1 VSAPSE
7 QSEPSETGAGPR
19 LRMRG
24 VEKSFGPVRAL
35 QGVDLVVGEGEVHA
49 LLGENGAGKST
60 LMKVL
65 SGAYQADAGELT
77 LDGEAYAPRGPQQA
91 RARGVAMIYQE
102 LALAVDLT
110 VEENIVLGAE
120 PRRRGAVD
128 RAARRALAER
138 ALSRLGDGAPAPDA
152 RVAEL
157 GPGARQLV
165 EIARALASDAR
176 VLVFDEPTSSLSRR
190 DAEHLFEVVARLRS
204 EGASVIWIG
213 HFLEEIQRVADRWTV
228 LRDGATVGTGDV
240 ADTDPSTWVT
250 LMAGRAVE
258 EFFPPRTPAVGDV
271 LLELD
276 ELAGS
281 PAPEAASLSLRRG
294 EILGLAGLVGAGRTE
309 LLRALFGLDAV
320 ESGRVR
326 LAQAD
331 LAPAD
336 PRRRIDQGFGLASED
351 RKAEGLALDRSIAF
365 NLTLSRPVAS
375 RGVLRRGD
383 ERAAVA
389 RWVES
394 LGVRCRD
401 GVQAIGELSGGNQ
414 QKVALARLLHQDAEV
429 LLLDEPTRGV
439 DVGAKVEIYRLLGEL
454 AAQGKALLVVSSYFP
469 ELLGVCDRIAV
480 MHRGRLGPARPA
492 AEWTETTLLDAA
504 ARGEGDAA

>member
-1 VSAPSE
+1 MSGEAEHPPTAAPE
-7 QSEPSETGAGPR
+7 PR
-19 LRMRG
+19 LLMRG
-24 VEKSFGPVRAL
+24 VVKAFGPVQAL
-35 QGVDLVVGEGEVHA
+35 GGVDLEVRAGEVHA

-65 SGAYQADAGELT
+65 SGAYRPDDGELV
-77 LDGEAYAPRGPQQA
+77 LEGRPYAPRGPQEA

-102 LALAVDLT
+102 LALALDLT

-120 PRRRGAVD
+120 PRSGPAVD

-138 ALSRLGDGAPAPDA
+138 ALARLGEGAPAPNA

-157 GPGARQLV
+157 GPGPRQLV
-165 EIARALASDAR
+165 EIARALASEAR
-176 VLVFDEPTSSLSRR
+176 VIVFDEPTSSLSRR
-190 DAEHLFEVVARLRS
+190 DAEHLFAVVERLRD
-204 EGASVIWIG
+204 EGTSVIWIG

-228 LRDGATVGTGDV
+228 LRDGSTVGTGDV
-240 ADTDPSTWVT
+240 AGTDPSTWVT

-258 EFFPPRTPAVGDV
+258 EFFPPREAIPGET
-271 LLELD
+271 LLEL
-276 ELAGS
+276 EALAGDPTPDS
-281 PAPEAASLSLRRG
+281 ASLTLRRG

-320 ESGRVR
+320 RSGRVR
-326 LAQAD
+326 LAGSA
-331 LAPAD
+331 LHMATPAQ
-336 PRRRIDQGFGLASED
+336 RIQQGFGLASED
-351 RKAEGLALDRSIAF
+351 RKVEGLALERSIAF
-365 NLTLSRPVAS
+365 NLTLSRPVAA
-375 RGVLRRGD
+375 RGVLRPVD
-383 ERAAVA
+383 ERSAVE
-389 RWVES
+389 RWIAS

-401 GVQAIGELSGGNQ
+401 GAQSIGELSGGNQ
-414 QKVALARLLHQDAEV
+414 QKVALARLLHQDADV

-469 ELLGVCDRIAV
+469 ELLGICDRIAV
-480 MHRGRLGPARPA
+480 MHRGRLGAARPA
-492 AEWTETTLLDAA
+492 SEWTETTLLDAA

>member
-1 VSAPSE
+1 MSGRAEHPPTAAPE
-7 QSEPSETGAGPR
+7 PR
-19 LRMRG
+19 LLMRG
-24 VEKSFGPVRAL
+24 VVKAFGPVQAL
-35 QGVDLVVGEGEVHA
+35 GGVDLEVRAGEVHA

-65 SGAYQADAGELT
+65 SGAYRPDGGELV
-77 LDGEAYAPRGPQQA
+77 LEGRPYAPRGPQEA

-102 LALAVDLT
+102 LALALDLT

-120 PRRRGAVD
+120 PRSGPAVD

-138 ALSRLGDGAPAPDA
+138 ALARLGEGAPAPDA

-157 GPGARQLV
+157 GPGPRQLV
-165 EIARALASDAR
+165 EIARALASEAR
-176 VLVFDEPTSSLSRR
+176 VIVFDEPTSSLSRR
-190 DAEHLFEVVARLRS
+190 DAEHLFAVVERLRD
-204 EGASVIWIG
+204 EGTSVIWIG

-228 LRDGATVGTGDV
+228 LRDGSTVGTGDV
-240 ADTDPSTWVT
+240 AGTDPSTWVT

-258 EFFPPRTPAVGDV
+258 EFFPPREAAPGEA

-276 ELAGS
+276 ALAGVPTPDS
-281 PAPEAASLSLRRG
+281 ASLTLRRG

-320 ESGRVR
+320 CSGRVR
-326 LAQAD
+326 LGGAD
-331 LAPAD
+331 LGTGTPAQ
-336 PRRRIDQGFGLASED
+336 RIDQGFGLASED
-351 RKAEGLALDRSIAF
+351 RKAEGLALERSIAF
-365 NLTLSRPVAS
+365 NLTLSRPVAA
-375 RGVLRRGD
+375 RGVLRPAEERGAV
-383 ERAAVA
+383 ERWIA
-389 RWVES
+389 S

-401 GVQAIGELSGGNQ
+401 GAQSIGELSGGNQ
-414 QKVALARLLHQDAEV
+414 QKVALARLLHQDADV

-469 ELLGVCDRIAV
+469 ELLGICDRIAV
-480 MHRGRLGPARPA
+480 MHRGRLGAARPA
-492 AEWTETTLLDAA
+492 SEWTETTLLDAA

>member
-1 VSAPSE
+1 MS
-7 QSEPSETGAGPR
+7 GAREHPPAPR
-19 LRMRG
+19 LVMRG
-24 VEKSFGPVRAL
+24 VTKAFGPVQAL
-35 QGVDLVVGEGEVHA
+35 GGVDLEVRPGEVHA

-65 SGAYQADAGELT
+65 SGAYRPDGGEL
-77 LDGEAYAPRGPQQA
+77 LLEGAPYAPRGTQEA

-102 LALAVDLT
+102 LALALDLT

-120 PRRRGAVD
+120 PRSGLAVD
-128 RAARRALAER
+128 RASRRALAER
-138 ALSRLGDGAPAPDA
+138 ALARLGDGAPAPDA

-157 GPGARQLV
+157 GPGPRQLV

-176 VLVFDEPTSSLSRR
+176 VIVFDEPTSSLSRR
-190 DAEHLFEVVARLRS
+190 DAEHLFDVVERLRS
-204 EGASVIWIG
+204 DGCSVIWIG

-228 LRDGATVGTGDV
+228 LRDGATVGTGVV
-240 ADTDPSTWVT
+240 AGTDPATWVT

-258 EFFPPRTPAVGDV
+258 EFFPPRERAPGEV

-276 ELAGS
+276 GLGGEGL
-281 PAPEAASLSLRRG
+281 PVEASLSLRRG

-309 LLRALFGLDAV
+309 LLRALFGLEPV
-320 ESGRVR
+320 RTGRVR
-326 LAQAD
+326 LAAAELGQD
-331 LAPAD
+331 APAK
-336 PRRRIDQGFGLASED
+336 RIAQGFGLASED
-351 RKAEGLALDRSIAF
+351 RKAEGLALERSIAF

-375 RGVLRRGD
+375 SGVRRP
-383 ERAAVA
+383 AAEAEAVS
-389 RWVES
+389 RWIAS

-401 GVQAIGELSGGNQ
+401 GAQAIGELSGGNQ

-439 DVGAKVEIYRLLGEL
+439 DVGAKVEIYRLLGQL

-469 ELLGVCDRIAV
+469 ELLGICDRIAV

-492 AEWTETTLLDAA
+492 EAWTETTLLDAA

>member
-1 VSAPSE
+1 MSGRAEHPPTAAPE
-7 QSEPSETGAGPR
+7 PR
-19 LRMRG
+19 LLMRG
-24 VEKSFGPVRAL
+24 VVKAFGPVQAL
-35 QGVDLVVGEGEVHA
+35 GGVDLEVRAGEVHA

-65 SGAYQADAGELT
+65 SGAYRPGGGELV
-77 LDGEAYAPRGPQQA
+77 LEGRPYAPRGPQEA

-102 LALAVDLT
+102 LALALDLT

-120 PRRRGAVD
+120 PRSGPAVD
-128 RAARRALAER
+128 RGARRALAER
-138 ALSRLGDGAPAPDA
+138 ALARLGEGAPAPDA

-157 GPGARQLV
+157 GPGPRQLV
-165 EIARALASDAR
+165 EIARALASEAR
-176 VLVFDEPTSSLSRR
+176 VIVFDEPTSSLSRR
-190 DAEHLFEVVARLRS
+190 DAEHLFAVVERLRD
-204 EGASVIWIG
+204 EGTSVIWIG

-228 LRDGATVGTGDV
+228 LRDGSTVGTGDV
-240 ADTDPSTWVT
+240 AGTDPSTWVT

-258 EFFPPRTPAVGDV
+258 EFFPPREAAPGET

-276 ELAGS
+276 ALAGVPTPDS
-281 PAPEAASLSLRRG
+281 ASLTLRRG

-320 ESGRVR
+320 RSGRVR
-326 LAQAD
+326 LGGAD
-331 LAPAD
+331 LGTGTPAQ
-336 PRRRIDQGFGLASED
+336 RIDQGFGLASED
-351 RKAEGLALDRSIAF
+351 RKAEGLALERSIAF
-365 NLTLSRPVAS
+365 NLTLSRPVAA
-375 RGVLRRGD
+375 RGVLRPAEERGAV
-383 ERAAVA
+383 ERWIA
-389 RWVES
+389 S

-401 GVQAIGELSGGNQ
+401 GAQSIGELSGGNQ
-414 QKVALARLLHQDAEV
+414 QKVALARLLHQDADV

-469 ELLGVCDRIAV
+469 ELLGICDRIAV
-480 MHRGRLGPARPA
+480 MHRGRLGAARPA
-492 AEWTETTLLDAA
+492 SEWTETTLLDAA

>member
-1 VSAPSE
+1 M
-7 QSEPSETGAGPR
+7 Q
-19 LRMRG
+19 G
-24 VEKSFGPVRAL
+24 VEKSFGPVQAL
-35 QGVDLVVGEGEVHA
+35 QGVDLEVRAGEVHA

-65 SGAYQADAGELT
+65 SGAYRPDAGDLS
-77 LDGEAYAPRGPQQA
+77 LDGEAYAPRGPHQA

-102 LALAVDLT
+102 LALALDLT
-110 VEENIVLGAE
+110 VEENVVLGAE
-120 PRRRGAVD
+120 PRRGAAVD
-128 RAARRALAER
+128 RPARRLRAER
-138 ALSRLGDGAPAPDA
+138 ALARLGEGAPSPDA

-176 VLVFDEPTSSLSRR
+176 VIVFDEPTSSLSRR
-190 DAEHLFEVVARLRS
+190 DAKHLFDVVERLRD
-204 EGASVIWIG
+204 EGTSVIWIG

-240 ADTDPSTWVT
+240 AGTDPSTWVT

-258 EFFPPRTPAVGDV
+258 EFFPPRESSCGEV

-276 ELAGS
+276 GLAGD
-281 PAPEAASLSLRRG
+281 PAPTEASLALRRG

-320 ESGRVR
+320 RGGRVR
-326 LAQAD
+326 LAGDD
-331 LAPAD
+331 LASAGPSQ
-336 PRRRIDQGFGLASED
+336 RIDQGFGLASED
-351 RKAEGLALDRSIAF
+351 RKAEGLALERSIAF
-365 NLTLSRPVAS
+365 NLTLSRPVAA
-375 RGVLRRGD
+375 RGVRRVGD
-383 ERAAVA
+383 ERGAVQ
-389 RWVES
+389 RWIES

-401 GVQAIGELSGGNQ
+401 GGQAIGELSGGNQ
-414 QKVALARLLHQDAEV
+414 QKVALARLLHQDADV

-439 DVGAKVEIYRLLGEL
+439 DGGAKVEIYRLLGEL

-469 ELLGVCDRIAV
+469 ELLGICDRIAV
-480 MHRGRLGPARPA
+480 MHRGRLGAARPA
-492 AEWTETTLLDAA
+492 SEWTETTLLDAA

>member
-1 VSAPSE
+1 MSGRAEHPPTAAPE
-7 QSEPSETGAGPR
+7 PR
-19 LRMRG
+19 LLMRG
-24 VEKSFGPVRAL
+24 VVKAFGPVQAL
-35 QGVDLVVGEGEVHA
+35 GGVDLEVRAGEVHA

-65 SGAYQADAGELT
+65 SGAYRADGGELV
-77 LDGEAYAPRGPQQA
+77 LEGRPYAPRGPQEA

-102 LALAVDLT
+102 LALALDLT

-120 PRRRGAVD
+120 PRSGPAVD

-138 ALSRLGDGAPAPDA
+138 ALARLGEGAPAPDA

-157 GPGARQLV
+157 GPGPRQLV
-165 EIARALASDAR
+165 EIARALASEAR
-176 VLVFDEPTSSLSRR
+176 VIVFDEPTSSLSRR
-190 DAEHLFEVVARLRS
+190 DAEHLFAVVERLRD
-204 EGASVIWIG
+204 EGTSVIWIG

-228 LRDGATVGTGDV
+228 LRDGSTVGTGDV
-240 ADTDPSTWVT
+240 AGTDPSTWVT

-258 EFFPPRTPAVGDV
+258 EFFPPREAAPGET

-276 ELAGS
+276 GLAGVPMPDS
-281 PAPEAASLSLRRG
+281 ASLALRRG

-320 ESGRVR
+320 RSGRVR
-326 LAQAD
+326 LGGAD
-331 LAPAD
+331 LGTGTPAQ
-336 PRRRIDQGFGLASED
+336 RIDQGFGLASED
-351 RKAEGLALDRSIAF
+351 RKAEGLALERSIAF
-365 NLTLSRPVAS
+365 NLTLSRPVAA
-375 RGVLRRGD
+375 RGVLRPAEERGAV
-383 ERAAVA
+383 ERWIA
-389 RWVES
+389 S

-401 GVQAIGELSGGNQ
+401 GAQSIGELSGGNQ
-414 QKVALARLLHQDAEV
+414 QKVALARLLHQDADV

-469 ELLGVCDRIAV
+469 ELLGICDRIAV
-480 MHRGRLGPARPA
+480 MHRGRLGAARPA
-492 AEWTETTLLDAA
+492 SEWTETTLLDAA

>member
-1 VSAPSE
+1 
-7 QSEPSETGAGPR
+7 
-19 LRMRG
+19 MR
-24 VEKSFGPVRAL
+24 
-35 QGVDLVVGEGEVHA
+35 
-49 LLGENGAGKST
+49 N
-60 LMKVL
+60 
-65 SGAYQADAGELT
+65 
-77 LDGEAYAPRGPQQA
+77 
-91 RARGVAMIYQE
+91 
-102 LALAVDLT
+102 
-110 VEENIVLGAE
+110 
-120 PRRRGAVD
+120 RRRRSRRKSPNPSWSSPNSLSSR
-128 RAARRALAER
+128 RAAQVYPPRSWKLFGKTSAKW
-138 ALSRLGDGAPAPDA
+138 
-152 RVAEL
+152 
-157 GPGARQLV
+157 QL
-165 EIARALASDAR
+165 
-176 VLVFDEPTSSLSRR
+176 PTSSLSRR

-258 EFFPPRTPAVGDV
+258 EFFPPRTPMAGDV

-351 RKAEGLALDRSIAF
+351 RKAEGLMLDRSIAF
-365 NLTLSRPVAS
+365 NLTLSRPVAE

-389 RWVES
+389 RWIES

-401 GVQAIGELSGGNQ
+401 GAQAIGELSGGNQ

-492 AEWTETTLLDAA
+492 AEWTETSLLDAA

>member
-1 VSAPSE
+1 
-7 QSEPSETGAGPR
+7 
-19 LRMRG
+19 MRG
-24 VEKSFGPVRAL
+24 VVKAFGPVQAL
-35 QGVDLVVGEGEVHA
+35 GGVDLEVRAGEVHA

-65 SGAYQADAGELT
+65 SGAYRADGGELV
-77 LDGEAYAPRGPQQA
+77 LEGRPYAPRGPQEA

-102 LALAVDLT
+102 LALALDLT

-120 PRRRGAVD
+120 PRSGPAVD

-138 ALSRLGDGAPAPDA
+138 ALARLGEGAPAPDA

-157 GPGARQLV
+157 GPGPRQLV
-165 EIARALASDAR
+165 EIARALASEAR
-176 VLVFDEPTSSLSRR
+176 VIVFDEPTSSLSRR
-190 DAEHLFEVVARLRS
+190 DAEHLFAVVERLRD
-204 EGASVIWIG
+204 EGTSVIWIG

-228 LRDGATVGTGDV
+228 LRDGSTVGTGDV
-240 ADTDPSTWVT
+240 AGTDPSTWVT

-258 EFFPPRTPAVGDV
+258 EFFPPREATPGEA

-276 ELAGS
+276 ALAGVPTPDS
-281 PAPEAASLSLRRG
+281 ASLALRRG

-320 ESGRVR
+320 RSGRVR
-326 LAQAD
+326 LGGAD
-331 LAPAD
+331 LGTGTPAQ
-336 PRRRIDQGFGLASED
+336 RIDQGFGLASED
-351 RKAEGLALDRSIAF
+351 RKAEGLALERSIAF
-365 NLTLSRPVAS
+365 NLTLSRPVAA
-375 RGVLRRGD
+375 RGVLRPAEERGAV
-383 ERAAVA
+383 ERWIA
-389 RWVES
+389 S

-401 GVQAIGELSGGNQ
+401 GAQSIGELSGGNQ
-414 QKVALARLLHQDAEV
+414 QKVALARLLHQDADV

-469 ELLGVCDRIAV
+469 ELLGICDRIAV
-480 MHRGRLGPARPA
+480 MHRGRLGAARPA
-492 AEWTETTLLDAA
+492 SEWTETTLLDAA